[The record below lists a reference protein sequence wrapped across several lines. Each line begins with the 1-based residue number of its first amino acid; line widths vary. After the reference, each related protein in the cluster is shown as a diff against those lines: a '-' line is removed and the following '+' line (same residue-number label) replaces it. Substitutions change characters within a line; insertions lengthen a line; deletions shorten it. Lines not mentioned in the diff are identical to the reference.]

1 MAYLRID
8 IDYESKLAT
17 LPAHKRLMNRL
28 YREEMEYHKAS
39 ILPRHFEDVPETR
52 PHGAYGYLPR
62 SKKWK
67 KRKEREGKDPNRP
80 LVYRGLM
87 RRIVLKESVV
97 RATKDH
103 GTLTAK
109 NYYDMR
115 EQRRKEVEAFSN
127 REVERLVARFG
138 KKYSTLVRTPEYAR
152 KRAERL
158 KKS

>member
-1 MAYLRID
+1 VAYLRID
-8 IDYESKLAT
+8 IDYEENLCT
-17 LPAHKRLMNRL
+17 RPAHNRLMNRL
-28 YREEMEYHKAS
+28 FREEMEYHKAS

-62 SKKWK
+62 SNKWK

-80 LVYRGLM
+80 LVYRGIM

-127 REVERLVARFG
+127 REIERLVTRFG
-138 KKYSTLVRTPEYAR
+138 KKYSTLVATVEFRR
-152 KRAERL
+152 KRRVRL